1 MLAAGLARFTAFA
14 NATLIQSEID
24 LGDNAAGLTSSQRP
38 MAGQSEYVVNAGL
51 TYTNGLS
58 ATLLYNVAGRRIYE
72 AGAGGLPDSY
82 EEARHLM
89 DASLQFPIA
98 GTLSGRADAK
108 NLLNTPFRLSQGDI
122 VRQRYLLGRQFS
134 VGLSWQP

>member
-1 MLAAGLARFTAFA
+1 M
-14 NATLIQSEID
+14 QSEID
-24 LGDNAAGLTSSQRP
+24 LGDNAAGLTNTQRP

-58 ATLLYNVAGRRIYE
+58 ATVLYNVAGRRVFE

-82 EEARHLM
+82 EEARHLI
-89 DASLQFPIA
+89 DASIHFPIA

-108 NLLNTPFRLSQGDI
+108 NLLDTPFRLSQGGLI
-122 VRQRYLLGRQFS
+122 RQRYLLGRQFS
-134 VGLSWQP
+134 LGFTWQP